1 MEHSAAVWAGMKIV
15 RLYISQD
22 NRGWHEDIAY
32 SRYQERLAD
41 LEMDG
46 ADVYMAKILP
56 PKRRPRPDI
65 VRTGPVAHLYG

>member
-1 MEHSAAVWAGMKIV
+1 MKLV
-15 RLYISQD
+15 RLYIAQD

-32 SRYQERLAD
+32 SHYQERLAE

-56 PKRRPRPDI
+56 P
-65 VRTGPVAHLYG
+65 

>member
-1 MEHSAAVWAGMKIV
+1 MKLV

-32 SRYQERLAD
+32 SHYQERLAE

-56 PKRRPRPDI
+56 PKRRQRPDI
-65 VRTGPVAHLYG
+65 VRTGPAAHLYG

>member
-1 MEHSAAVWAGMKIV
+1 MKLV
-15 RLYISQD
+15 RLYVSQD

-32 SRYQERLAD
+32 SAYQERLAD

-56 PKRRPRPDI
+56 PKRRPRPDN
-65 VRTGPVAHLYG
+65 VRTGATAHFYG